1 MRLLAT
7 LLLSVLGCAAA
18 PASFRVASDREDMGL
33 KGPVRSV
40 REKWVGV
47 PRGEPKSPDDGWAF
61 DTLTTF
67 DTQGR
72 KAGEESY
79 DPEGRSWGRSVF
91 TRQDG
96 WSTETRYLADGTLFR
111 RLVIKER
118 LDKASGTLRTT
129 VTVTT
134 GEHEGAPHSETIE
147 RRGPREWRAE
157 SSYFLPDGR
166 LTSRSTTRFGADGE
180 MEELVVYG
188 ADGAVTERRVRIAE
202 GQRHYLYGPGGALL
216 LTATLGREVCRE
228 SDPYGNCRRETAT
241 RTVVRPGVRVVKIDE
256 VITRAFT
263 YY

>member
-1 MRLLAT
+1 MILLAT
-7 LLLSVLGCAAA
+7 LLLSVLGCVA

-47 PRGEPKSPDDGWAF
+47 PRGEPKSPGDGWAF

-79 DPEGRSWGRSVF
+79 DPEGKSWGRSVF

-96 WSTETRYLADGTLFR
+96 WSTETRYHSDGTLFQ

-129 VTVTT
+129 VTVTM
-134 GEHEGAPHSETIE
+134 GEYEGAPHSETIE
-147 RRGPREWRAE
+147 THCPREWRAE
-157 SSYFLPDGR
+157 SSYFLPDGK
-166 LTSRSTTRFGADGE
+166 LSSRSTTRFGADGE
-180 MEELVVYG
+180 MEELVGYN
-188 ADGAVTERRVRIAE
+188 ADGAVTERNVRIAE
-202 GQRHYLYGPGGALL
+202 GIRHYLYGPDGSVT
-216 LTATLGREVCRE
+216 LTVTLGREVCRE
-228 SDPYGNCRRETAT
+228 SDTYGNCKRETAT
-241 RTVVRPGVRVVKIDE
+241 RTVVKPGGGVVKIDE

>member
-7 LLLSVLGCAAA
+7 LLLSVLGCLA
-18 PASFRVASDREDMGL
+18 PAPFRVAPDREDMGL
-33 KGPVRSV
+33 KGPVKSV

-67 DTQGR
+67 DRQGR
-72 KAGEESY
+72 KAEEESY
-79 DPEGRSWGRSVF
+79 DPEGKSWGRSVF

-96 WSTETRYLADGTLFR
+96 WSTETRYHADGTLFQ

-118 LDKASGTLRTT
+118 FDKASGTLRTT
-129 VTVTT
+129 TTVTM
-134 GEHEGAPHSETIE
+134 GEFEGAPHSETIE

-166 LTSRSTTRFGADGE
+166 LASRSTTRFGADGE
-180 MEELVVYG
+180 MDEYVGYSG
-188 ADGAVTERRVRIAE
+188 GAVVERNVRVAE
-202 GQRHYLYGPGGALL
+202 GVRHYLYGPDGSVT
-216 LTATLGREVCRE
+216 LTVTMWRGVCRE
-228 SDPYGNCRRETAT
+228 SDPYGNCKRETAL
-241 RTVVRPGVRVVKIDE
+241 RTVVKPGGVVVKIDE
-256 VITRAFT
+256 VTTRAFT